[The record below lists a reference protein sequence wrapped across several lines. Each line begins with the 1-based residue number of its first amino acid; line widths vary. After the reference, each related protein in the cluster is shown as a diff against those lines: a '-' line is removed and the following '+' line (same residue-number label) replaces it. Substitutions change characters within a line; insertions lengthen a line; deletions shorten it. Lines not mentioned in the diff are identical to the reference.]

1 MPRPHSDY
9 TFRPEPAAFRPEMIT
24 FRLKPAAF
32 HPGLAAFRPEVT
44 TFRLKSARFRLKTI
58 KIRGE
63 NGHLESGGNA
73 EGKRMAAAPQG
84 NDSGGRRRGCAA
96 GGELW
101 KTRGRMNVNGVTDD
115 NNVNDDNNANN
126 DTNVN
131 DAHAV
136 SDFMSGSHEY
146 SAFPASFRENQACAE
161 VLMARNIAKITE
173 KFVILHP

>member
-1 MPRPHSDY
+1 MATWKAAAMQKGKEWQLPRRE
-9 TFRPEPAAFRPEMIT
+9 TTVEGEGAAA
-24 FRLKPAAF
+24 RLEA
-32 HPGLAAFRPEVT
+32 
-44 TFRLKSARFRLKTI
+44 
-58 KIRGE
+58 
-63 NGHLESGGNA
+63 NY
-73 EGKRMAAAPQG
+73 GKR
-84 NDSGGRRRGCAA
+84 GGR
-96 GGELW
+96 
-101 KTRGRMNVNGVTDD
+101 TNVNGFNDD